1 MHNELMSASHISR
14 KFNNSSQLDQVK
26 ESVVSLLRLMKDVP
40 DFASFFIQ
48 DLFSRAESTLKKL
61 SQNEF
66 DGIMEIT
73 VSSYREK
80 MEGVVSLDP
89 YNLLFFR
96 QLAIQQGYISEAE
109 LPSTLK
115 GFFDLVLAYSMIFNK
130 GDKDL

>member
-1 MHNELMSASHISR
+1 
-14 KFNNSSQLDQVK
+14 
-26 ESVVSLLRLMKDVP
+26 MKDVP

-89 YNLLFFR
+89 YNLLIFR
-96 QLAIQQGYISEAE
+96 
-109 LPSTLK
+109 
-115 GFFDLVLAYSMIFNK
+115 
-130 GDKDL
+130 

>member
-1 MHNELMSASHISR
+1 MNILSSSIDKLDDESQAYIRQPSNFQKIADLMHNELMSASHISR

-89 YNLLFFR
+89 YNLLIFR
-96 QLAIQQGYISEAE
+96 
-109 LPSTLK
+109 
-115 GFFDLVLAYSMIFNK
+115 
-130 GDKDL
+130 

>member
-89 YNLLFFR
+89 YNLLIFR
-96 QLAIQQGYISEAE
+96 QLAVQLGYISEAE